1 MSSVI
6 SSKCVKLDHVPTFQ
20 FHFDRSIAGRQIL
33 YEYLSVLTCH
43 LVQKRRILQEA
54 GSSETIFALISCYQ
68 VGHSTARHT
77 SPKGEPAK
85 HARAVNSRQIPTT
98 GPGKDFQKNGQ
109 RLLGIPPCT
118 NICYFIH
125 FHFFTIKNWVTDWE
139 KYKFMKTSIRLERNS
154 ERLRKISI
162 DKNFD

>member
-1 MSSVI
+1 MRKLSSVI

-20 FHFDRSIAGRQIL
+20 FHFDRPLAGRQIL

-54 GSSETIFALISCYQ
+54 GSSETIFTLISCYPVRAQ
-68 VGHSTARHT
+68 HSTAHESEGGACKAR
-77 SPKGEPAK
+77 K
-85 HARAVNSRQIPTT
+85 ARAVTSRQSPTT

-118 NICYFIH
+118 NICYSIH
-125 FHFFTIKNWVTDWE
+125 YHFLTIKKLSD
-139 KYKFMKTSIRLERNS
+139 
-154 ERLRKISI
+154 RLRKI
-162 DKNFD
+162 

>member
-1 MSSVI
+1 MRKLSSVI

-20 FHFDRSIAGRQIL
+20 FHFDRPLAGRQIL

-98 GPGKDFQKNGQ
+98 GPGKDFQKKRQ
-109 RLLGIPPCT
+109 RPLGIPPVYQYLLFYSLSLF
-118 NICYFIH
+118 N
-125 FHFFTIKNWVTDWE
+125 N
-139 KYKFMKTSIRLERNS
+139 KTTE
-154 ERLRKISI
+154 
-162 DKNFD
+162 